1 MMDTE
6 LLETIKN
13 DAYFHSCE
21 CPNCHHILSRNS
33 EEEIFFC
40 RYCGAHLKA
49 KAFTEEEIKDAIFR
63 SEMDEYEDN

>member
-13 DAYFHSCE
+13 NAYLHSCE
-21 CPNCHHILSRNS
+21 CPNCHHILSRDS

-40 RYCGAHLKA
+40 RYCGAHLWA
-49 KAFTEEEIKDAIFR
+49 RAFTEKEIEDAIF
-63 SEMDEYEDN
+63 EWDMDEYEND

>member
-13 DAYFHSCE
+13 DAYLHSCE
-21 CPNCHHILSRNS
+21 CPKCHHTLFRDS

-40 RYCGAHLKA
+40 KYCGAHLKA
-49 KAFTEEEIKDAIFR
+49 RAFTEKEIEDAIF
-63 SEMDEYEDN
+63 EWDMDEYENN